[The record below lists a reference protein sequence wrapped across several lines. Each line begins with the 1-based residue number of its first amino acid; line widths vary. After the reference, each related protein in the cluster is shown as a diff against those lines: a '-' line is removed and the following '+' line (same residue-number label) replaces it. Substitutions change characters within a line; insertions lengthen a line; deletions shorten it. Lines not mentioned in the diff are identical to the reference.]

1 MTGGYANPLTLGQIE
16 ADLFVA
22 EALIEKVKTLPGRRG
37 KFFRGQ
43 AAYHLQQAAEKLI
56 KIQIYASGLG
66 INHSKIYKHSLD
78 DLITYGQSLGAV
90 LMILEYVKRKKYIM
104 TRWEV
109 EGRYDIHFVVRLDTL
124 ERCLAE
130 LKNWYIILKKK
141 GIK

>member
-1 MTGGYANPLTLGQIE
+1 M
-16 ADLFVA
+16 
-22 EALIEKVKTLPGRRG
+22 
-37 KFFRGQ
+37 
-43 AAYHLQQAAEKLI
+43 QQAAEKLI

-66 INHSKIYKHSLD
+66 INHSKMYKHSLD
-78 DLITYGQSLGAV
+78 DWITYGQSLGAV
-90 LMILEYVKRKKYIM
+90 LMIPEYVKRKKYIM
-104 TRWEV
+104 TRWEA